1 MAMTDHAMSD
11 HSGKLRFFTLA
22 PDADGITL
30 VTFNRPPVNA
40 MSFEV
45 YPELKVLADIIE
57 STDETRVVVMT
68 SRRMPAHGAAAPIST
83 ISCRSTSNRA

>member
-1 MAMTDHAMSD
+1 MSD
-11 HSGKLRFFTLA
+11 RNGMLRFFTLET
-22 PDADGITL
+22 DADGITV

-57 STDETRVVVMT
+57 SIDETRVAVIT
-68 SRRMPAHGAAAPIST
+68 SPPDAAHGAAAPTST
-83 ISCRSTSNRA
+83 TSCRSTSNRA